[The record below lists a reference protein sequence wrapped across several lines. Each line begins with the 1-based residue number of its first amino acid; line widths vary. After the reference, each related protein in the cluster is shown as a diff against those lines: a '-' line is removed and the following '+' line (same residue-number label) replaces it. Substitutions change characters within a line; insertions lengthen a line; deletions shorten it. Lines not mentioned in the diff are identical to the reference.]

1 MVSGGADVVPVMAA
15 VAAVE
20 LVAAVVDETPS
31 VALGVVIGVP
41 FIAVSTEALHPVNNP
56 SVASDTG
63 TFKPVHNPLMVVVR
77 QTATG

>member
-20 LVAAVVDETPS
+20 LVAAVVDETAS

-41 FIAVSTEALHPVNNP
+41 FIAVSTETLHPVNNP
-56 SVASDTG
+56 LIAVNT
-63 TFKPVHNPLMVVVR
+63 NYNR
-77 QTATG
+77 

>member
-20 LVAAVVDETPS
+20 LVAAVVDETAS

>member
-1 MVSGGADVVPVMAA
+1 MVSGGAGVVPVMAA

-20 LVAAVVDETPS
+20 LVAAVVDETAS

-56 SVASDTG
+56 SVASDTR
-63 TFKPVHNPLMVVVR
+63 TFKPVHNPFIIVLR
-77 QTATG
+77 QTATR